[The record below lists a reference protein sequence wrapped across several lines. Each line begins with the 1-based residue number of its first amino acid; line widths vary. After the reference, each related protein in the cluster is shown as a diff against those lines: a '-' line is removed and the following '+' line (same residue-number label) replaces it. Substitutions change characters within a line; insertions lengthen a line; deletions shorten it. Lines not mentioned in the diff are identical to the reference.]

1 MPIQVVHGN
10 SSPINAAAAGAAQG
24 IQSYLDTTGVLRQMQ
39 RESEEF
45 AQIKALREQEI
56 ERARL
61 ANQTAGFRL
70 ESARED
76 RPLEQEA
83 ARLGVQ
89 SQRIGNQRQ
98 LDAMVNDAEDR
109 QRGLEQTDAAQQQV
123 MAAAQQTGAFKPE
136 ELDALGRMDPR
147 EAMQVVQ
154 FRHARSQAEVERQG
168 TQAWVQD
175 ALRGMMPPDAQ
186 EGDPRATQL
195 TQLGEVLSQRAIID
209 PEGTRRM
216 VDQMVM
222 DNTRQGAEQAQRA
235 TIAEMWQN
243 ESAPFA
249 RDGYWYPKVNL
260 AIQKYL
266 AGTLPYEVAREE
278 IDRAQ
283 FSRIH
288 SVESLASRFGG
299 LDPQTGQLSPMFLQA
314 MQIQQE
320 VFAGLRRPAE
330 GAQVLAAMQSDMQ
343 SQMFRLAE
351 EDAKGQ
357 ATAKPMEITL
367 GRDDKKRVFTIPPH
381 AQGNGQAMDPANPQ
395 HAAAFTAF
403 VNMARFDLGAS
414 RVSDRVLERAAELA
428 KAYGGWVFPDSI
440 EDTEAP
446 SPQNTGAPAGGPFS
460 TMPGYRSQ

>member
-10 SSPINAAAAGAAQG
+10 PSPINAAAAGAAQG

-39 RESEEF
+39 REAEEF
-45 AQIKALREQEI
+45 QQIKALREHEI

-61 ANQTAGFRL
+61 ANESAGFRL
-70 ESARED
+70 EAERED
-76 RPLEQEA
+76 RPLEQES

-89 SQRIGNQRQ
+89 SKRIGNQRQ
-98 LDAMVNDAEDR
+98 LDAMVNESEDR
-109 QRGLEQTDAAQQQV
+109 LRGMEQQDAAQQQV

-147 EAMQVVQ
+147 EAMQVIQ
-154 FRHARSQAEVERQG
+154 YRHSLSRAEMDRQG
-168 TQAWVQD
+168 SQAWVQD
-175 ALRGMMPPDAQ
+175 ALRGLAPQDAQ
-186 EGDPRATQL
+186 EGDPRVEQL
-195 TQLGEVLSQRAIID
+195 SKLGETLSQRALID
-209 PEGTRRM
+209 PEGTMRM

-249 RDGYWYPKVNL
+249 RDGFWYPRVNL

-299 LDPQTGQLSPMFLQA
+299 LDPQTGQLSPMFMQA

-320 VFAGLRRPAE
+320 VFAGIRKPAE

-351 EDAKGQ
+351 ADARGQ
-357 ATAKPMEITL
+357 ATGKPMEITI
-367 GRDDKKRVFTIPPH
+367 GRNDKKRVFTIPPH
-381 AQGNGQAMDPANPQ
+381 AQGNGQAFDPANPQ
-395 HAAAFTAF
+395 HASAFAAFVT
-403 VNMARFDLGAS
+403 MAKFDLDTTKT
-414 RVSDRVLERAAELA
+414 SDRVLERAAELA
-428 KAYGGWVFPDSI
+428 KAYGGWVFPGEV
-440 EDTEAP
+440 EDMEEA
-446 SPQNTGAPAGGPFS
+446 SAANAGSPAGGPFS
-460 TMPGYRSQ
+460 TMPNYRSQ